1 MIKRKLGLKHILA
14 FCIIL
19 TVMAA
24 GCAGIQKDIK
34 GPRVTL
40 VHIEVEEAKALET
53 AFQIELRVFNP
64 NDVPLKVKGLEC
76 DLDLNGKPFATGI
89 KKVDATIDA
98 FGTDTISVVVYSS
111 VLDTVSRIIGL
122 IQHVQKK
129 KKIENLKYEIK
140 GKLHIGGGTTTSVV
154 PFKSEGDLNLGD
166 QST

>member
-1 MIKRKLGLKHILA
+1 MIGRKLSSERILI
-14 FCIIL
+14 FCIIF
-19 TVMAA
+19 TVITA

-53 AFQIELRVFNP
+53 AFQIELRIFNP
-64 NDVPLKVKGLEC
+64 NDAPLKVKGLEC
-76 DLDLNGKPFATGI
+76 DLDLNGKPFATGV
-89 KKVDATIDA
+89 KKVDATIDS

-122 IQHVQKK
+122 IQQVQKK
-129 KKIENLKYEIK
+129 KKIDNLKYGIK